1 MSFAVHLGLQ
11 RILMGVLVATIAGV
25 VLAFAYQSWK
35 GSEQKESASLDR
47 FSALPEFSFL
57 DQEGKK
63 ITKEDLKGKIWVAD
77 FISTTGTGLYAAMSG
92 RFAELDRNF
101 QKSDR
106 LKLIS
111 FTVDP
116 GIDTE
121 TVLKKY
127 ASQYEASE
135 RWHFLTGDKDKL
147 ASLAMNGFQL
157 ASRDEKSSPAG
168 ELRSTKFVL
177 VDGHG
182 VIRAYYDGLSP
193 EVVQKLLTDIG
204 SLLRQGGS

>member
-1 MSFAVHLGLQ
+1 MG
-11 RILMGVLVATIAGV
+11 ILAATIAGV

-35 GSEQKESASLDR
+35 ASEQRESGPLNR
-47 FSALPEFSFL
+47 FSVVPEFSFL
-57 DQEGKK
+57 DQDDKK
-63 ITKEDLKGKIWVAD
+63 ITSADLKGKIWVAD
-77 FISTTGTGLYAAMSG
+77 FISTTGTGLYAAMTG

-116 GIDTE
+116 EIDTQSA
-121 TVLKKY
+121 LKRY
-127 ASQYEASE
+127 AAQYEASD
-135 RWHFLTGDKDKL
+135 RWHFLTGEKDKL
-147 ASLAMNGFQL
+147 VGLAIGGFQL
-157 ASRDEKSSPAG
+157 AERDPKSGAG
-168 ELRSTKFVL
+168 DEIRSTKFVL
-177 VDGHG
+177 VDADG

-204 SLLRQGGS
+204 SLLRQGAR

>member
-1 MSFAVHLGLQ
+1 
-11 RILMGVLVATIAGV
+11 MGVLAATIAGV

-35 GSEQKESASLDR
+35 ASEQKGNGSLNR
-47 FSALPEFSFL
+47 FSVVPEFSFS
-57 DQEGKK
+57 DQDGAK
-63 ITKEDLKGKIWVAD
+63 ITSADLKGKIWVAD

-116 GIDTE
+116 EIDTE
-121 TVLKKY
+121 AALKRY
-127 ASQYEASE
+127 AAQYEASD
-135 RWHFLTGDKDKL
+135 RWHFLTGEKDKL
-147 ASLAMNGFQL
+147 AGLAMSGFQL
-157 ASRDEKSSPAG
+157 AEQDPDSRSGNEI
-168 ELRSTKFVL
+168 RSTKFVL
-177 VDGHG
+177 VDTDG

-193 EVVQKLLTDIG
+193 EVIQKLLTDIG
-204 SLLRQGGS
+204 SLLRQGGR